1 MSQKRASWASSIG
14 VILAV
19 AGSAVGLGNFLRFPG
34 QLAQNGGGA
43 FLIPYFIALLII
55 GLPISWLEWTI
66 GRYAGAH
73 GHGTAPGAFNIL
85 FRKPWAKYL
94 SSVSMLAILFISFYY
109 VYLESVMLGYVF
121 YSFTGLLPEM
131 AANGQS
137 ADFFG
142 QYLSF
147 EFKLFGIPS
156 ALIFFIITIAANIAV
171 IARGISGG
179 IEKIAKILMP
189 LLLFLGLILLV
200 RVLTLPGMEQGM
212 AFMWNP
218 DFSALVQPKTW
229 LAAAGQIFFTLSIG
243 MGAIIN
249 YASYVKRDQ
258 DITLS
263 ALSANATNEFAEV
276 ILGGMIIIPAAAAI
290 LGTSALTDVAN
301 GGTFG
306 LGFIT
311 MPVILAE
318 LPMAPLLSVI
328 WFFLLFFAGITS
340 TLSMY
345 QPLLSFCSDELK
357 WDKKRSLSI
366 ISVMALV
373 MGIYVAL
380 DSSLNTLDEI
390 DFWGGNL
397 FLLLFGT
404 IETVLFATHI
414 DSKKGWLELHK
425 GSHIKIPVLY
435 RFILKYVTPTV
446 LIIILGAWL
455 VTEGPARFMMTY
467 YAPEVRSSVLTTRI
481 LLLAIAV
488 GFNLLIAYA
497 WKTHNHDEKLNIVLE
512 DSIHD

>member
-1 MSQKRASWASSIG
+1 MSQKRASWASSLG

-43 FLIPYFIALLII
+43 FMIPYFIALLVI
-55 GLPISWLEWTI
+55 GLPISWLEWNI

-94 SSVSMLAILFISFYY
+94 SSVSMLAVLFISFYY
-109 VYLESVMLGYVF
+109 IYLESVMLGYVY

-137 ADFFG
+137 AEFFEK
-142 QYLSF
+142 YLSF
-147 EFKLFGIPS
+147 EFKLFNIP
-156 ALIFFIITIAANIAV
+156 AAAIFFLLTVSLNMFVLGKGVA
-171 IARGISGG
+171 GG
-179 IEKIAKILMP
+179 IEKLAKVLMPILM
-189 LLLFLGLILLV
+189 FLGLILLV
-200 RVLTLPGMEQGM
+200 RVLTLPGMEKGL

-229 LAAAGQIFFTLSIG
+229 LAAAGQVFFTLSIG
-243 MGAIIN
+243 MGVIIN
-249 YASYVKRDQ
+249 YASYVKRDD

-263 ALSANATNEFAEV
+263 ALTANATNEFAEV
-276 ILGGMIIIPAAAAI
+276 ILGGMIIIPATAAI
-290 LGTSALTDVAN
+290 LGTAALTDVAH

-311 MPVILAE
+311 MPAMLAQ
-318 LPMAPLLSVI
+318 LPMAGFFSIV

-345 QPLLSFCSDELK
+345 QPMISFFTEELK
-357 WDKKRSLSI
+357 WDPKKSI
-366 ISVMALV
+366 IILSAIALL
-373 MGIYVAL
+373 MGTYVAL

-390 DFWGGNL
+390 DFWGGNF

-404 IETVLFATHI
+404 IEAVLFATHI
-414 DSKKGWLELHK
+414 NSEKGWLELHK
-425 GSHIKIPVLY
+425 GGRINIPPVY
-435 RFILKYVTPTV
+435 RFVLKWVTPTV
-446 LIIILGAWL
+446 LVLILGGWII
-455 VTEGPARFMMTY
+455 TEGPARFMMTY
-467 YAPEVRSSVLTTRI
+467 YAPEVRPSILKTR
-481 LLLAIAV
+481 LLLVSIAI

-497 WKTHNHDEKLNIVLE
+497 WKTHNHDDKLKITVE

>member
-43 FLIPYFIALLII
+43 FLIPYFITLLII

-94 SSVSMLAILFISFYY
+94 GSVSLLAIMFIAFYY

-137 ADFFG
+137 GEFFAK
-142 QYLSF
+142 YLSF
-147 EFKLFGIPS
+147 EFKLFGVPAAI
-156 ALIFFIITIAANIAV
+156 LFFLITIVANIGI
-171 IARGISGG
+171 IARGVSGG
-179 IEKIAKILMP
+179 IEKISKILMP
-189 LLLFLGLILLV
+189 ILLFLGVILLV
-200 RVLTLPGMEQGM
+200 RVLTLPGMDQGM

-218 DFSALVQPKTW
+218 DFSALTQPKTW

-249 YASYVKRDQ
+249 YASYIKRDQ

-290 LGTSALTDVAN
+290 LGTAALTDVAN

-311 MPVILAE
+311 MPAILAQ
-318 LPMAPLLSVI
+318 LPLAPIFSVL

-340 TLSMY
+340 SLSMY

-357 WDKKRSLSI
+357 WSKRQSLSMLSI
-366 ISVMALV
+366 MSLV

-404 IETVLFATHI
+404 IETLLFATHI

-425 GSHIKIPVLY
+425 GSHIKIPTFY

-446 LIIILGAWL
+446 LIVILVSWII
-455 VTEGPARFMMTY
+455 TEGPARFMMTY
-467 YAPEVRSSVLTTRI
+467 YPPEVRPSVFLTRMI
-481 LLLAIAV
+481 LVAIAI

-497 WKTHNHDEKLNIVLE
+497 WKTHNHDDKLNIVLE